1 MLFTEPLFLFVF
13 LPVCLISQL
22 LVKNVTARNVM
33 LLVMSLLFYA
43 WGEPVYIFLMLAT
56 SLLCWALCLWMSH
69 SKRSGLVFAL
79 SVAAA
84 LLPLLFFKYGA
95 MITGLINLI
104 PGLNIPFRKP
114 ALPIG
119 ISFYTFQIITYAAD
133 LYRGETS
140 AQKSPLSFMLY
151 ISLFPQLIAGPI
163 VRYTDVER
171 QLAER
176 PITAPMFSDGV
187 LRFVVGLG
195 KKALLANTVGKVV
208 ADIFANPLDELG
220 AVGVWGAMLCYA
232 FQIYFDFSG
241 YSDMAI
247 GLGKMLGFTY
257 KENFDHPYIS
267 RSVKEFWRRWHISM
281 NTFFRDYVYI
291 PLGGNRRHQLFNMLV
306 VWSLTGLWH
315 GAGPG
320 FLLWGLYFF
329 VLLSIGR
336 LLGER
341 LRLPAA
347 LAIPFTFALVVFGWT
362 LFYFESMADL
372 GCALR
377 IMFGGGAAAD
387 PLSLNLLRAALPTL
401 GICAVGSTPL
411 PAKAAARVRRALD
424 GRLWTALCAAFT
436 VAMLFVSVAA
446 IIGDTYNPFL
456 YFRF

>member
-56 SLLCWALCLWMSH
+56 SLLCWLMCLWMS
-69 SKRSGLVFAL
+69 RSRRRGLVFGL
-79 SVAAA
+79 TVAAA

-95 MITGLINLI
+95 MITGL
-104 PGLNIPFRKP
+104 LNIIPALSIPFPKL

-140 AQKSPLSFMLY
+140 VQKNPLNFMLY

-163 VRYTDVER
+163 VRYADVER

-176 PITAPMFSDGV
+176 PVTAQMFSEGV
-187 LRFVVGLG
+187 LRFITGLG

-208 ADIFANPLDELG
+208 ADIFANPLNELG
-220 AVGVWGAMLCYA
+220 AAGVWGAMLCYA

-257 KENFDHPYIS
+257 KENFNYPYIS

-291 PLGGNRRHQLFNMLV
+291 PLGGNRRHQLFNMFV

-329 VLLSIGR
+329 VLLTIGKF
-336 LLGER
+336 LGDR
-341 LRLPAA
+341 LRLPAVPAA
-347 LAIPFTFALVVFGWT
+347 LFTFALVVFGWT

-372 GCALR
+372 GSALR
-377 IMFGGGAAAD
+377 IMFGGGALAD
-387 PLSLNLLRAALPTL
+387 PLSLSLLRSALPVL
-401 GICAVGSTPL
+401 GVCAVGSTPL
-411 PAKAAARVRRALD
+411 PAKAARVVRRALPAT
-424 GRLWTALCAAFT
+424 LWTAVCAVFT
-436 VAMLFVSVAA
+436 AAMLFVSVAA